1 MDKNGIMVT
10 SMPQADENGVIE
22 LNVGKGEGGRITLVV
37 ENTGTEEVELKDI
50 TLLWKVNFFIYSDI
64 SSVGPDRGN
73 LYAGNIFFQL
83 YARLIYITHVIHY
96 YTTVFILGCY
106 DCHHPLY
113 FRLTNQDDSCT
124 MIG

>member
-1 MDKNGIMVT
+1 MVT

-50 TLLWKVNFFIYSDI
+50 TLLWKVNFFVYSDI

-73 LYAGNIFFQL
+73 LYAGNIFFST
-83 YARLIYITHVIHY
+83 IYPTYLY
-96 YTTVFILGCY
+96 YTCY
-106 DCHHPLY
+106 TLLY
-113 FRLTNQDDSCT
+113 DRVYSWLL
-124 MIG
+124 

>member
-1 MDKNGIMVT
+1 
-10 SMPQADENGVIE
+10 MPQADENGVIE

-73 LYAGNIFFQL
+73 LYAGNIFFFNYMPDLSILLIL
-83 YARLIYITHVIHY
+83 YIIIRPCLFLAAMIA
-96 YTTVFILGCY
+96 TTLSISGL
-106 DCHHPLY
+106 
-113 FRLTNQDDSCT
+113 QIK
-124 MIG
+124 MIRALWSVKIG

>member
-1 MDKNGIMVT
+1 
-10 SMPQADENGVIE
+10 MPQADENGVIE

-73 LYAGNIFFQL
+73 LYAGNIFFFNYMPDLSILHML
-83 YARLIYITHVIHY
+83 YIIIRPCLFLAAMIA
-96 YTTVFILGCY
+96 TTVSIPGL
-106 DCHHPLY
+106 
-113 FRLTNQDDSCT
+113 QIK
-124 MIG
+124 MIRALWSVKIG

>member
-1 MDKNGIMVT
+1 MVT

-73 LYAGNIFFQL
+73 LYAGNIFFFSFIPDLSILHML
-83 YARLIYITHVIHY
+83 YIIIRPCLFLAAMIATTLSISGLQIKMIRHYDRLK
-96 YTTVFILGCY
+96 
-106 DCHHPLY
+106 
-113 FRLTNQDDSCT
+113 
-124 MIG
+124 